1 MRKNLWSPTKW
12 GPVVKISAAR
22 SCALEFSWFAL
33 SSHYVVKIFPWQI
46 IELGTAVICCCFL
59 CIVEIPWEIFRDV
72 DIWPL
77 EQLGLAQHIF
87 AVLHV
92 RFNDEMTRPLLSE
105 WRMLKN
111 WNGRCF
117 TLKLSKVTRIGRQPL
132 ISGPVVNRANWRK
145 SRKRWKAKQST
156 FFKGSWRVIPR
167 LYLKRSCTWNIGL
180 RLNEI

>member
-1 MRKNLWSPTKW
+1 MLSSFPGLRWVLIMLSKYFRDKLLSL
-12 GPVVKISAAR
+12 AQ
-22 SCALEFSWFAL
+22 LWFA
-33 SSHYVVKIFPWQI
+33 VVFWCK
-46 IELGTAVICCCFL
+46 
-59 CIVEIPWEIFRDV
+59 VEIPWEIFRDV

-132 ISGPVVNRANWRK
+132 ISGPVVNRANWSK
-145 SRKRWKAKQST
+145 SRKRWKAKQTT

-167 LYLKRSCTWNIGL
+167 LYLKRSWTYQMWI
-180 RLNEI
+180 